1 VPQDYTMARRWYE
14 RSAAAGNAAGM
25 HNLGL
30 IYHYGRAVP
39 VDYAAARSWY
49 EKTLAA
55 DPNFTLAMLTLGS
68 LYEEGHGAPRDV
80 AEARRW
86 YKKALAAG
94 NQDAAKRLE
103 RLQKVSETKK

>member
-1 VPQDYTMARRWYE
+1 
-14 RSAAAGNAAGM
+14 
-25 HNLGL
+25 
-30 IYHYGRAVP
+30 
-39 VDYAAARSWY
+39 
-49 EKTLAA
+49 
-55 DPNFTLAMLTLGS
+55 MLTLGS

-86 YKKALAAG
+86 YEKALAAG